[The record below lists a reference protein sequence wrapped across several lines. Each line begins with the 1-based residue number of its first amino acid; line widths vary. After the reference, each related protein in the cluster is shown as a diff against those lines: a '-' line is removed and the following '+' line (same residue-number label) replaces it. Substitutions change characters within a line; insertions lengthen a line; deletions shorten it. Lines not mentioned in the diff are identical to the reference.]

1 MKTFANQSVFLI
13 LSLAILIMACT
24 SNGDEERARLTSL
37 TEAVYASGYVLP
49 LDDHKLYSQA
59 EGVLIKVYAREGDM
73 VKKGEPLFEIAGVQQ
88 DILFRK
94 AQDQYQIAQENYNDE
109 SPVLQEIAANLE
121 NAQSVLQ
128 NDSLN
133 FARHQALYDKKAISG
148 YEYERARLSYET
160 AKNHYYA
167 TKNTYQHT
175 KKQLWLALREAENQL
190 SISADEKNRYII
202 SSPADARI
210 YELYRQPGELIRRNE
225 AVAMIGQSD
234 QVYLQLQ
241 IDEMDIKR
249 VELNQPIKVKIDVY
263 NDKFYNARVSKIYP
277 MLNIANQSFRVDARF
292 TEEIPGGFAGL
303 NVEANIIIAEK
314 EQTLTIPRRYL
325 QDDHS
330 VLIKEGKNTVKKE
343 VKTGMVSFDKVE
355 ILSGIDT
362 THVLVEL

>member
-1 MKTFANQSVFLI
+1 MKTFAKPSVFLI
-13 LSLAILIMACT
+13 SMLAIITLACS
-24 SNGDEERARLTSL
+24 SNGDQERARITSL

-59 EGVLIKVYAREGDM
+59 EGVLIRVYAREGDM

-88 DILFRK
+88 DFFFRK
-94 AQDQYQIAQENYNDE
+94 AQDHYQIARENYRDD
-109 SPVLQEIAANLE
+109 SPMLQEIAANLE
-121 NAQSVLQ
+121 SARSVLQ

-133 FARHQALYDKKAISG
+133 HARHQALYEKKAISG
-148 YEYERARLSYET
+148 FEYEKARLAYET
-160 AKNHYYA
+160 ARNKYQA
-167 TKNTYQHT
+167 AQNTYQYT

-202 SSPADARI
+202 SSPADARV

-249 VELNQPIKVKIDVY
+249 VALDQPIKVKIDVY
-263 NDKFYNARVSKIYP
+263 NDRFYNARVSKIYP

-292 TEEIPGGFAGL
+292 SEEIPGGFSGL

-325 QDDHS
+325 LEDQT
-330 VLIKEGKNTVKKE
+330 VWVKEGKNTVKKE
-343 VKTGMVSFDKVE
+343 VQTGMVSFDKVE

-362 THVLVEL
+362 THVLVEI